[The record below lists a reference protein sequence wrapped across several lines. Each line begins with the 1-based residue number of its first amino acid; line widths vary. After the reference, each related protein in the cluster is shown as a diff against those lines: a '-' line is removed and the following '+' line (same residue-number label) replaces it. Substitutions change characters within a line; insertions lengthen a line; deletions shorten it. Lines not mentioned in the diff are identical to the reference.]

1 MNARLDAALAE
12 LAGALRE
19 EIARAAAPVFPPPE
33 RLLGIA
39 EAAAILGVS
48 RTFLYA
54 EINAGRIR
62 TIKARRRRLV
72 AASAIAAYV
81 ASRTVAG
88 SPPPAAPSTQRP
100 ARP

>member
-1 MNARLDAALAE
+1 MPRWLNSPARS
-12 LAGALRE
+12 
-19 EIARAAAPVFPPPE
+19 ARRSPEQPRQFSPPPE